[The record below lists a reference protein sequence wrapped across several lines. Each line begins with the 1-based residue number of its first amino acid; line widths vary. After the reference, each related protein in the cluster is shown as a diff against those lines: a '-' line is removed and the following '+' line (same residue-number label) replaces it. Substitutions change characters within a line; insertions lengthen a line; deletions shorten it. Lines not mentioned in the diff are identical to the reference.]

1 MVGVAMGGVCIG
13 KAHRIRIVL
22 FQLSSMYMYTH
33 LHTHTHMHI
42 YTHAHTHTHMLPEL
56 LRCFA
61 ESKLLSMVQML
72 FSCLHTLSEE
82 AWGGGDDV
90 CSVDQ
95 TLHCE
100 EGTGEEQ
107 NHVTTE
113 GDDENKGTAP
123 EAPPTE
129 EGEEETKQTGEEELD
144 PPPLDAPPTSSLSR
158 VPEKHRSVAP
168 PYGLPCVRELLD
180 SSSP

>member
-1 MVGVAMGGVCIG
+1 
-13 KAHRIRIVL
+13 
-22 FQLSSMYMYTH
+22 
-33 LHTHTHMHI
+33 
-42 YTHAHTHTHMLPEL
+42 
-56 LRCFA
+56 
-61 ESKLLSMVQML
+61 MVQML

-82 AWGGGDDV
+82 AWGGGDEV

-100 EGTGEEQ
+100 EGSGEEQ

-144 PPPLDAPPTSSLSR
+144 PPPLDAPPTSSLSC
-158 VPEKHRSVAP
+158 VPEKHRSVA
-168 PYGLPCVRELLD
+168 PYGLPCVRELLRFLISIINSRD
-180 SSSP
+180 R

>member
-1 MVGVAMGGVCIG
+1 
-13 KAHRIRIVL
+13 
-22 FQLSSMYMYTH
+22 
-33 LHTHTHMHI
+33 
-42 YTHAHTHTHMLPEL
+42 
-56 LRCFA
+56 
-61 ESKLLSMVQML
+61 MVQML

-100 EGTGEEQ
+100 EGSGEEQ

-129 EGEEETKQTGEEELD
+129 EGEETKQTGEEELD

-168 PYGLPCVRELLD
+168 YGLPCVRELLRFLISIINSRD
-180 SSSP
+180 R

>member
-1 MVGVAMGGVCIG
+1 
-13 KAHRIRIVL
+13 
-22 FQLSSMYMYTH
+22 
-33 LHTHTHMHI
+33 
-42 YTHAHTHTHMLPEL
+42 
-56 LRCFA
+56 
-61 ESKLLSMVQML
+61 MVQML
-72 FSCLHTLSEE
+72 FTCLHTLSEE
-82 AWGGGDDV
+82 AWGGGDEV

-100 EGTGEEQ
+100 EEQ

-129 EGEEETKQTGEEELD
+129 KGEEELD

-168 PYGLPCVRELLD
+168 YGLPCVRELLRFLISIINSRD
-180 SSSP
+180 R

>member
-1 MVGVAMGGVCIG
+1 MC
-13 KAHRIRIVL
+13 
-22 FQLSSMYMYTH
+22 LS
-33 LHTHTHMHI
+33 
-42 YTHAHTHTHMLPEL
+42 EL

-61 ESKLLSMVQML
+61 ESKLLSLVQML

-100 EGTGEEQ
+100 EGSGEGSGEEK
-107 NHVTTE
+107 NHVTME
-113 GDDENKGTAP
+113 GEEENKTAP

-129 EGEEETKQTGEEELD
+129 EGEETKQTGEEELD
-144 PPPLDAPPTSSLSR
+144 PLPLEAPPTSSLTQA
-158 VPEKHRSVAP
+158 PEKQRSVA
-168 PYGLPCVRELLD
+168 PYGLPCVKELLRFLISIINSRD
-180 SSSP
+180 R